1 MIPRIEIARLL
12 RFYCRFF
19 PICCVLKNSVSSHMY
34 CCSQTMVF
42 SHLLSQVQL
51 RHSCRYLPNTKVF
64 FTAQRVC
71 LGSAVGTRD
80 TSLLIAWMF
89 SVCLCTWILWCSL
102 WNFRERAHRSL
113 DTSPETWWF
122 QHQNNLLHIVTTF
135 RRPARRPK
143 ETSWNF
149 WAERLWHR
157 VGVRRMASSW

>member
-71 LGSAVGTRD
+71 LGSAVRNARYI
-80 TSLLIAWMF
+80 SINCMNVQCMF
-89 SVCLCTWILWCSL
+89 MY
-102 WNFRERAHRSL
+102 L
-113 DTSPETWWF
+113 DTVVFSLEF
-122 QHQNNLLHIVTTF
+122 
-135 RRPARRPK
+135 
-143 ETSWNF
+143 
-149 WAERLWHR
+149 
-157 VGVRRMASSW
+157 